1 MTSDT
6 SDTSTMIIA
15 IPTGIKIFNWLA
27 TMWGGHLRF
36 DTPMLFAVGFIAL
49 FLIGG
54 LDGAFLAVVP
64 FDFMVQDT
72 YWVVSHINYVLVAGA
87 VFAIFS
93 ALAPIVSPVEYS
105 LIAGGTGT
113 RSDGLRIALGAATFW
128 WMRAVWQI
136 STAPT

>member
-1 MTSDT
+1 
-6 SDTSTMIIA
+6 
-15 IPTGIKIFNWLA
+15 
-27 TMWGGHLRF
+27 MWGGHLRF